1 MNVTKTTR
9 YLTHA
14 GAATL
19 GAGVPLR
26 AGASVAV
33 ATESRFTPQSI
44 LNSAGTTGD
53 TQFTQVNGEWINT
66 RVTGI
71 AGWILGVAIAL
82 FVLRVI
88 LTAVDRMV
96 LGGDDPYRP
105 PNSGLTAIPLIGAY
119 PSKDA
124 NGNGYS
130 WKDVWISFGKNLA
143 ICIGAWVLVNEMV
156 GLVSWFM
163 TSGIGSENAAS

>member
-14 GAATL
+14 GAAAL
-19 GAGVPLR
+19 GAGIPLL
-26 AGASVAV
+26 AGASVAF
-33 ATESRFTPQSI
+33 AGDERFTPDSI
-44 LNSAGTTGD
+44 LESAGQQGSLE
-53 TQFTQVNGEWINT
+53 FEEVNGSTINT
-66 RVTGI
+66 RVTAI
-71 AGWILGVAIAL
+71 AGWLLGVAIAI

-105 PNSGLTAIPLIGAY
+105 ANSGLAAIPLIGAY

-124 NGNGYS
+124 QGNGYS
-130 WKDVWISFGKNLA
+130 WKDVWINFGKNLA
-143 ICIGAWVLVNEMV
+143 ICIGAWVLVNMMV
-156 GLVSWFM
+156 GAVSWFM
-163 TSGIGSENAAS
+163 TEGIGQS